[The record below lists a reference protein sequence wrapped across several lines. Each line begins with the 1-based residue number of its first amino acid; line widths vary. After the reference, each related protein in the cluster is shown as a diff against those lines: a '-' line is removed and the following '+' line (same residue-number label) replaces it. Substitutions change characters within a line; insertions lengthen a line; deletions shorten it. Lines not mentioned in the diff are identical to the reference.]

1 MNIQISGKNID
12 IGQAFHTHAK
22 DRLNAAADK
31 YFSRLTAAS
40 VTVSKEGHLFAVECN
55 LKAPTGANM
64 HARAMAP
71 EVYSSFDMAAEK
83 LEKQLRRFKR
93 RITNHHDSSRGGAGF

>member
-1 MNIQISGKNID
+1 MDIQIRAKNID
-12 IGQAFHTHAK
+12 LGEAFRSHAE

-55 LKAPTGANM
+55 LQAPTGANM
-64 HARAMAP
+64 HSRALAP
-71 EVYSSFDMAAEK
+71 EVYSSFDQAAEK
-83 LEKQLRRFKR
+83 LEKQLRRYKR
-93 RITNHHDSSRGGAGF
+93 RITNHHDSSQGGGGF